1 MKLAGSWQK
10 PVTLCWQCWLVKLV
24 LTLMMNTSQGQH
36 NTSHYQPANCTT
48 VTLKRKEKLLKVT
61 TSNQPTVQF
70 INIRPLTFLH
80 ITGNLNAGSDSAVQS
95 GLSGVV

>member
-1 MKLAGSWQK
+1 MVW
-10 PVTLCWQCWLVKLV
+10 WLVKLV

-61 TSNQPTVQF
+61 TTNQPTVLF
-70 INIRPLTFLH
+70 ISIRHLTSLH
-80 ITGNLNAGSDSAVQS
+80 ITGNFNAGRDRAV
-95 GLSGVV
+95 L

>member
-24 LTLMMNTSQGQH
+24 LTLMMNTSQGQR
-36 NTSHYQPANCTT
+36 NTSPANCTT

-61 TSNQPTVQF
+61 TKTEYTKTEEVHTSEVEAALVYEVG
-70 INIRPLTFLH
+70 R
-80 ITGNLNAGSDSAVQS
+80 
-95 GLSGVV
+95 